1 MNSKRRA
8 DTQKTFIELVTIMSE
23 NNNLSPVERIKQKSE
38 GLRGTLREGLA
49 DELTGAI
56 SDDDQT
62 LVKFHGMYQ
71 QDDRDRR
78 EERAEKKLERLYSFM
93 IRLRVPGGFFT
104 PEQWIATHHIAG
116 EHSTGTIK
124 ITTRQTIQLHGL
136 LKSHI
141 KPTLAS
147 FSAVHLDSIAA
158 CGDVNRNVTC
168 AAHPHQ
174 SAIHEQVHAY
184 AARISE
190 LLLPKTKAYYEIW
203 LDQEKLIDKKE
214 EEDPLYQDRYL
225 PRKFKVGIAIP
236 PNNDIDVLTNDL
248 GLIAIIENDEL
259 KGFNLA
265 IGGGLGTTHGNADTY
280 PRLATVIGFVPADE
294 RLFKAV
300 YEIVTIQRDNGNRS
314 DRKLSRLKYTVD
326 RLGIDWWR
334 QELAIRTGFELEQ
347 ARTFVFTDRKDYYGW
362 QQNHQGRWY
371 YTPFVESGR
380 ICDEDGL
387 PLKTALLEIAH
398 TGKANFRFTGNQNL
412 ILADIRKKDKALI
425 NEILE
430 RYGIVAHTDAASAI
444 RRNSIACVALPT
456 CPLALAE
463 AQRYLPSLISRIEG
477 LLTGHGLEKEAII
490 IRMTGCP
497 NGCGR
502 PYAAEIGFI
511 GTAADRYNL
520 HLAGDHEGERLNRL
534 YKENLDETAILKE
547 LDVLFWLYKKER
559 LSGEKFGDFALRQ
572 RWYKT

>member
-1 MNSKRRA
+1 
-8 DTQKTFIELVTIMSE
+8 MSE
-23 NNNLSPVERIKQKSE
+23 NNNLSPVERIKQKSDA
-38 GLRGTLREGLA
+38 LRGTLREGLA

-300 YEIVTIQRDNGNRS
+300 YEIVTIQRDYGNRS

-347 ARTFVFTDRKDYYGW
+347 ARNYVFTDRKDYYGW

-412 ILADIRKKDKALI
+412 IVADIRKKDKAQI

-430 RYGIVAHTDAASAI
+430 RYGIIAHTDAASAI

-511 GTAADRYNL
+511 GTAAGRYNL
-520 HLAGDHEGERLNRL
+520 HLGGDHEGERLNRL

-559 LSGEKFGDFALRQ
+559 VSGEKFGDFALRQ